1 MQTLLKITNNYSW
14 LQSEDQIVMSN
25 LHKMFKV
32 RELNYMHSRLY
43 KQKKWDGFTDFFKEK
58 TGRFLTGLLPEVLA
72 CLNHWKI
79 DYKLIDERTNINIIH
94 ENINKDFLK
103 TWNTSFELYD
113 YQVDLINQ
121 SIKHRRGIVSPATG
135 AGKSEI
141 LVGILKC
148 LGPKV
153 PCLILANQKNLV
165 DQNYEKLKEWQFPN
179 VGRLYGTYNQPNII
193 TCSTIQSIHKIEPLL
208 PHIKCVIVDEVHEM
222 MGKTSKKAYEKL
234 KNACMRIAISA
245 TWAKFGGADKSQ
257 RYYVK
262 GYFGPELKVKSDIAE
277 NGLIKTKSLQER
289 GTLSKSNCV
298 FYHINEPEI
307 PYDIYLD
314 AVTNGIANNWKFH
327 ELIKNLALKKC
338 KGRTLILVERID
350 HGIALNNLIED
361 SIWIK
366 GEDTLKTRKEVIK
379 QLQKSSKENVVAIAT
394 QKILNSGINCH
405 LHNLINCA
413 GGKADHTIIQ
423 RMGRGLRTADDKDV
437 LNYYDFIFNINP
449 YLLKHSN
456 KRVKI
461 LKGEGHDIIIK
472 KEIDF

>member
-1 MQTLLKITNNYSW
+1 MKTVIKITNNYSW
-14 LQSEDQIVMSN
+14 LQCTDQKIMTD
-25 LHKMFKV
+25 LCKAFKV

-58 TGRFLTGLLPEVLA
+58 TGRFLTGLLPEVIGSLKY
-72 CLNHWKI
+72 WKI
-79 DYKLIDERTNINIIH
+79 DYETIDERTNLNIIH

-103 TWNTSFELYD
+103 QWIGDFELYD
-113 YQVDLINQ
+113 YQVDLINK
-121 SIKHRRGIVSPATG
+121 SIEHKRGIVSAATG

-148 LGPKV
+148 LSPKT

-165 DQNYEKLKEWQFPN
+165 DQNYEKLKEWKFDN
-179 VGRLYGTYNQPNII
+179 VGRLYGTYNEPNII

-208 PHIKCVIVDEVHEM
+208 PHIKCVIVDEIHEM

-245 TWAKFGGADKSQ
+245 TWEKFGGTDKSQ
-257 RYYVK
+257 RFYVK
-262 GYFGPELKVKSDIAE
+262 GYFGPVLKTSSDIAE
-277 NGLIKTKSLQER
+277 NGVIKTKSLQER
-289 GTLSKSNCV
+289 GTLSKSNCI

-327 ELIKNLALKKC
+327 ELIKNLTLKKC

-366 GEDTLKTRKEVIK
+366 GKDTLKTRKEVIK
-379 QLQKSSKENVVAIAT
+379 QLSKSSKENVVAIAT

-423 RMGRGLRTADDKDV
+423 RMGRGLRTAEDKDI

-449 YLLKHSN
+449 YLLKHSK

-461 LKGEGHDIIIK
+461 LKDEGHDITIK
-472 KEIDF
+472 KELDF

>member
-1 MQTLLKITNNYSW
+1 MV
-14 LQSEDQIVMSN
+14 LQI
-25 LHKMFKV
+25 
-32 RELNYMHSRLY
+32 
-43 KQKKWDGFTDFFKEK
+43 FFKEK

-72 CLNHWKI
+72 CLTHWNI

-103 TWNTSFELYD
+103 TWIPNFELYD

-121 SIKHRRGIVSPATG
+121 SIKHKRGIVSPATG

-179 VGRLYGTYNQPNII
+179 VGRLYGQYNEPNII

-234 KNACMRIAISA
+234 KSACMRIAISA
-245 TWAKFGGADKSQ
+245 TWAKFGGTDKSQ
-257 RYYVK
+257 KYSVK

-289 GTLSKSNCV
+289 GTLSKSNCT
-298 FYHINEPEI
+298 FYHVMSQK
-307 PYDIYLD
+307 YLM
-314 AVTNGIANNWKFH
+314 T
-327 ELIKNLALKKC
+327 
-338 KGRTLILVERID
+338 
-350 HGIALNNLIED
+350 
-361 SIWIK
+361 
-366 GEDTLKTRKEVIK
+366 
-379 QLQKSSKENVVAIAT
+379 
-394 QKILNSGINCH
+394 
-405 LHNLINCA
+405 
-413 GGKADHTIIQ
+413 
-423 RMGRGLRTADDKDV
+423 
-437 LNYYDFIFNINP
+437 FI
-449 YLLKHSN
+449 
-456 KRVKI
+456 
-461 LKGEGHDIIIK
+461 
-472 KEIDF
+472 